1 MAPKLGILAGSGELP
16 LRVIDACR
24 AADRPV
30 FVLAL
35 AGAADPADFAGVPH
49 ASVRLGAGAEA
60 LRLLRENAVEELVMA
75 GPVRRPTLASIRPD
89 WRAAKFLARI
99 GLRALGDDGL
109 LSAIIKEF
117 ELEGFR
123 VVGVHDLLKSLLAP
137 EGMLG
142 TLAPDAQALADIA
155 RGLEVARALG
165 AVDVGQAVV
174 VQQGIVLGLE
184 AAEGTDALIERAGRL
199 QGEGAGGVLVKT
211 VKPDQERRADL
222 PTIGA
227 ATVEACARAGL
238 RGIAVEA
245 GMALVI
251 DQSAVAA
258 AADSAGLFVV
268 GIKRA

>member
-16 LRVIDACR
+16 LRLIDACR

-35 AGAADPADFAGVPH
+35 EGAANPEDFAGVPH

-60 LRLLRENAVEELVMA
+60 LRLLREHAVEELVMA
-75 GPVRRPTLASIRPD
+75 GPVRRPTLTSLRPD
-89 WRAAKFLARI
+89 WRAAKMLARI

-123 VVGVHDLLKSLLAP
+123 VVGAHDVLKSLLAP
-137 EGMLG
+137 EGPIG
-142 TLAPDAQALADIA
+142 AIVPDAQARTDIE
-155 RGLEVARALG
+155 RGLEIASALG

-184 AAEGTDALIERAGRL
+184 AVEGTDALIERAGRL
-199 QGEGAGGVLVKT
+199 QGEGPGGVLVK
-211 VKPDQERRADL
+211 VAKPGQERRADL
-222 PTIGA
+222 PTVGS
-227 ATVEACARAGL
+227 ATVHACARAGL
-238 RGIAVEA
+238 RGIAIEA
-245 GMALVI
+245 GMALVM
-251 DQSAVAA
+251 DRPTVAA
-258 AADSAGLFVV
+258 AADGAGLFVV
-268 GIKRA
+268 GVKRS